1 MILITDRVI
10 GEISDIA
17 VANDKEV
24 IKLAFKCRNQV
35 TELLKLTDCTEIYI
49 NYQNGSTKDRYLVN
63 DLTVDGEYVTFS
75 WLLGA
80 NATKKQGKTFFVV
93 CAQIA
98 EGGEISQEW
107 NTELAFFNV
116 NKGLETVTAETE
128 PLEDIFS
135 QLIEMIDGKQ
145 DILTAGSGI
154 IINNDVISATV
165 ASVRQAFTPTKALY
179 YTNEIETGIY
189 DVAGDFI
196 LAFDGGTYE
205 EIDVPSGAL
214 LIYQYRFA
222 KYFQA
227 VIVGAM
233 DDVMVCGKLDSD
245 TDYYQ
250 FGLHALPEAFNELA
264 TAVDEKQDKGDYATE
279 TELTAEASARQN
291 ADNNLQ
297 GQIDALAVASD
308 VVDVVGTYADLV
320 NYDTTHIKAND
331 IIKVLTDS
339 THSNALSYY
348 RWVITG
354 GVGAWVYV
362 GSEGPFYT
370 KAESDVLLQAK
381 LNTNQGSS
389 NVGKVMTVGADGML
403 SPETAMP
410 NLPITPLSL
419 SPNTSTALS
428 SLADG
433 TYIVTDEGTIST
445 TAGGSISFVE
455 GAIIAVQSDSGA
467 KFASVI
473 NGLYAGYLADQSD
486 TEIELYVIPHD
497 LADYVKQSA
506 LATALNLKANKATT
520 YTKTEVD
527 DLLDGKV
534 SSSSVSTI
542 WTGTQLEYDAI
553 TTKDS
558 DTLYF
563 IVEASS

>member
-1 MILITDRVI
+1 MILITDRK
-10 GEISDIA
+10 ISKVDDIS

-24 IKLAFKCRNQV
+24 IRLDFKCKNQV

-49 NYQNGSTKDRYLVN
+49 NYQNGSIKDRYIVT
-63 DLTVDGEYVTFS
+63 DLTTDGEWVSFS
-75 WLLGA
+75 WLLGQ
-80 NATKKQGKTFFVV
+80 NATKKQGTTYFVV
-93 CAQIA
+93 CAQVSD
-98 EGGEISQEW
+98 GETISQEW
-107 NTELAFFNV
+107 NSLLASFKV
-116 NKGLETVTAETE
+116 YKGLETITAETE

-154 IINNDVISATV
+154 TINNDVISATA
-165 ASVRQAFTPTKALY
+165 ASVRQTFTPTKALY

-196 LAFDGGTYE
+196 LAFNGGTYE
-205 EIDVPSGAL
+205 EIAIPSGAL
-214 LIYQYRFA
+214 LIYQNRSA
-222 KYFQA
+222 VYFQA
-227 VIVGAM
+227 VIVGAW

-250 FGLHALPEAFNELA
+250 FGLHDLPKAFNELA
-264 TAVDEKQDKGDYATE
+264 NAVDEKQDKGDYATE
-279 TELTAEASARQN
+279 TELAAEASARQN

-389 NVGKVMTVGADGML
+389 NVGKVMTVGADG
-403 SPETAMP
+403 
-410 NLPITPLSL
+410 NLTPQV
-419 SPNTSTALS
+419 AQ
-428 SLADG
+428 G
-433 TYIVTDEGTIST
+433 
-445 TAGGSISFVE
+445 
-455 GAIIAVQSDSGA
+455 
-467 KFASVI
+467 
-473 NGLYAGYLADQSD
+473 
-486 TEIELYVIPHD
+486 
-497 LADYVKQSA
+497 
-506 LATALNLKANKATT
+506 TT
-520 YTKTEVD
+520 YSAGQNISIVNNVISAGIEV
-527 DLLDGKV
+527 
-534 SSSSVSTI
+534 I
-542 WTGTQLEYDAI
+542 EI
-553 TTKDS
+553 
-558 DTLYF
+558 
-563 IVEASS
+563 